1 MAERV
6 DPDGAALGA
15 GAGAAAGAGSGAGA
29 GAALA
34 ADPGAVGGAGASG
47 AIGAAAAPPH
57 GAATS
62 AGAGTPPDIRDI
74 RGILPIPYPRLLP
87 LAIALGGLTAL
98 LLGWLGVRW
107 WRRRRARPAPQPSA
121 EELAY
126 ARLAAA
132 ERLLAEGR
140 SREFGAAVS
149 EAVRLYIEDRLARRA
164 ARQTTEEL
172 LRELVREPGSPLAP
186 HRELLAD
193 FLQHCD
199 LAKFARHPLQ
209 VDEMRAMHASAVRF
223 VEAVRASAGTPSPS
237 EGAAMRATGEA
248 AGGARL
254 AG

>member
-6 DPDGAALGA
+6 DP
-15 GAGAAAGAGSGAGA
+15 S
-29 GAALA
+29 
-34 ADPGAVGGAGASG
+34 GGAGASG
-47 AIGAAAAPPH
+47 AGAPSPG
-57 GAATS
+57 GAIST
-62 AGAGTPPDIRDI
+62 GAQSPPDIHDI
-74 RGILPIPYPRLLP
+74 RGILPIPYPWLLP
-87 LAIALGGLTAL
+87 LAIALGAVVAA

-107 WRRRRARPAPQPSA
+107 WRRRSTRPAPQPSA

-140 SREFGAAVS
+140 AREFGAAVS
-149 EAVRLYIEDRLARRA
+149 EAVRLYIEDRLGRRA

-172 LRELVREPGSPLAP
+172 LRELVREPASPLAP

-199 LAKFARHPLQ
+199 LAKFARHPLR
-209 VDEMRAMHASAVRF
+209 VDEMRAMHASASRF
-223 VEAVRASAGTPSPS
+223 VEAVRSSSGAPPSSA
-237 EGAAMRATGEA
+237 AATAATTNEA

-254 AG
+254 VG